1 MGTRKPRISKAD
13 EIVTEKA
20 LDRLQ
25 AKQDTSG
32 LRPFSSGD
40 VGNPDG
46 KPANL
51 AARIRERTNN
61 GEIITTFLVG
71 LIERGLGTVRDRVEA
86 GKILYERGWGKSP
99 ETHLVGAM
107 SPEQAQLAASLSRE
121 QLMALIGDPG
131 PLPEGTVEGTLVPQL
146 PENTDPTD

>member
-1 MGTRKPRISKAD
+1 MTTKRGARTFAES
-13 EIVTEKA
+13 EVTETA
-20 LDRLQ
+20 LDQIESAGAASKRPTYQ
-25 AKQDTSG
+25 QGQSG
-32 LRPFSSGD
+32 N
-40 VGNPDG
+40 VDG
-46 KPANL
+46 RPANL